1 MADVEQSLNLLAQQ
15 LRDELRGMWR
25 FRWKAMAVAWG
36 AVMLGAFAVATLP
49 DTYMASSK
57 VYVDSGSRLGKLLQG
72 LAVETNVE
80 TQVAVV
86 RQTLLAGPHLERL
99 TRAPEYS
106 SKAALAARTP
116 AQQDRMVESL
126 RKKIEILPIRGAETG
141 GALILGVSIQD
152 EDRERA
158 LFVVR
163 SVVEGFVSQT
173 QDASRTKAEE
183 AQSFLMRELKE
194 LEGKL
199 GTAEDKLA
207 QFKKEH
213 FGVLPGQGG
222 DYFTRMQ
229 TERQGI
235 DQARS
240 QLDVL
245 MSQRNALNDQLR
257 GQAPLVATG
266 RPGEF
271 GVAGQKDIDARIK
284 DSESK
289 LEELLLGYT
298 EKHPEVIALK
308 QTILELKQRRTDELA
323 ALKNGGAGTG
333 SLAVEDN
340 PLYQSIRM
348 QLNKVEVDAAA
359 VRADIA
365 QRERRVAE
373 LQRSINTAPDVEAE
387 LGRLNRDYGV
397 TKAQYEALLDRL
409 QRARLSESAEETGA
423 VQFQIIEPP
432 TVKFEPVGPNR
443 LLMMIAVLLGAIGAA
458 GALCYILHQL
468 RPVIGN
474 ANVLADLTRLPVLGT
489 VSIGRLEEH
498 KAEMRNSGFR
508 FATAFAGL
516 LVVFAVALMFRNDF
530 AALLQQI

>member
-1 MADVEQSLNLLAQQ
+1 MAGVEQSLNLLAQQ

-36 AVMLGAFAVATLP
+36 ALVVGAIAVATLP
-49 DTYMASSK
+49 DTYMASAK

-80 TQVAVV
+80 AQIAVV
-86 RQTLLAGPHLERL
+86 RQTLLSGPHLERL
-99 TRAPEYS
+99 TRSPEYA
-106 SKAALAARTP
+106 SKRALASRTP
-116 AQQDRMVESL
+116 AQQDHMIESL

-152 EDRERA
+152 ENRERA

-163 SVVEGFVSQT
+163 SLVEGFVSET

-183 AQSFLMRELKE
+183 AQSFLVKELTE

-222 DYFTRMQ
+222 DYFTRLQ
-229 TERQGI
+229 TERQGL

-240 QLDVL
+240 QLDVIV
-245 MSQRNALNDQLR
+245 SQRNALNDQLR

-266 RPGEF
+266 QPSDF
-271 GVAGQKDIDARIK
+271 AGAGRKDIDARIK
-284 DSESK
+284 ESESK
-289 LEELLLGYT
+289 LEELLMRYT

-308 QTILELKQRRTDELA
+308 QTIVELKQRRTDELT
-323 ALKNGGAGTG
+323 ALQNGGAGSG
-333 SLAVEDN
+333 SMSVSDN
-340 PLYQSIRM
+340 PLYQSTRM
-348 QLNKVEVDAAA
+348 QLNKVEVDIAA

-365 QRERRVAE
+365 QRERRIAE

-409 QRARLSESAEETGA
+409 QRARLSESAEETGV
-423 VQFQIIEPP
+423 VQFQVIEPP
-432 TVKFEPVGPNR
+432 TAKFEPVGPNR
-443 LLMMIAVLLGAIGAA
+443 LLMMIAVLLGSIGAA
-458 GALCYILHQL
+458 GALCYVMHQL

-474 ANVLADLTRLPVLGT
+474 ASALADLTRLPVLGT

-498 KAEMRNSGFR
+498 KAEMRGSAFR
-508 FATAFAGL
+508 FATAFGCL
-516 LVVFAVALMFRNDF
+516 LVAFCVALLFRNDF
-530 AALLQQI
+530 ASLLRQI